1 MVTPMA
7 YERASLAGFLPARR
21 AVRLPNGAAARPG
34 QRAIARFTRAGP
46 VHRQSHLDG
55 RSGDDSV
62 RAAVSVQTQI
72 GDCDGWRA
80 VAWIAS
86 RTRRLQLVR
95 TDVGSGEIP
104 DGCDRLQRLR
114 LAAEERIP
122 PRLRFRRGGGGS
134 RLQRARLSRRSH
146 DRRRANASVYEW
158 DRAVSR
164 ESGTANRA
172 DQDRRVVRPDPTEAL
187 LFAPRNGDCD
197 FRRAC
202 NF

>member
-7 YERASLAGFLPARR
+7 YTLASLAGILPAGR
-21 AVRLPNGAAARPG
+21 AVRLRDEPAARPG
-34 QRAIARFTRAGP
+34 QRAIARFARASP
-46 VHRQSHLDG
+46 VHRQSHIDG

-72 GDCDGWRA
+72 GDCDGGRA

-86 RTRRLQLVR
+86 RARRRKLVR
-95 TDVGSGEIP
+95 TDDGSGEIP

-134 RLQRARLSRRSH
+134 RLQLARLSRRSH
-146 DRRRANASVYEW
+146 DRRRANASVYE
-158 DRAVSR
+158 
-164 ESGTANRA
+164 
-172 DQDRRVVRPDPTEAL
+172 
-187 LFAPRNGDCD
+187 
-197 FRRAC
+197 
-202 NF
+202 